1 MRHRPD
7 VPQRSKRLDHHLDDR
22 RPPRDDAAAHRRQGR
37 SVRPRLHAPVRR
49 RPHRDHHRHRRHGRA
64 PRDPLHLHLPTA
76 GVRRSPS
83 ARHAAAPRRRR
94 RRHQHAIHRHRLHR
108 GRHAP
113 TLIAPRGQSPP
124 TWQIFPSA
132 TPSLLHRKTRNAMKY
147 TDWRPDSSA
156 RRRPRGAATVAAA
169 AAVISLLASCSSTG
183 GKPQENG
190 GGMGGGTAA
199 DTPRVTI
206 AMVTHEVPGD
216 SFWDLIRK
224 GAETAAKKDN
234 IELRYSNDPEAPN
247 QANLVQTA
255 VDSGVKGIA
264 VTLAKPD
271 AMRAAVQAAEAK
283 GIPVVAFNAGL
294 KDWQAM
300 GVKEYFGQDGNIAGQ
315 SAGDRLTKE
324 GAKKAICVIQEQGH
338 VDLEARCAGL
348 KTTFPATENLNVN
361 GKDMPSVESTITA
374 KLQQDPSIDY
384 VVALGAPFALAAV
397 QSAKNAGSK
406 AKIGTFDTNA
416 ALVDA
421 IKNGDV
427 QWAVDQQPF
436 LQGYLSVDSLWLYI
450 NNGNVIGGGQP
461 TLTGP
466 AFIEKSNVDAVAE
479 YAKNGTR

>member
-1 MRHRPD
+1 MMF
-7 VPQRSKRLDHHLDDR
+7 SRLAAT
-22 RPPRDDAAAHRRQGR
+22 AAA
-37 SVRPRLHAPVRR
+37 SVLVM
-49 RPHRDHHRHRRHGRA
+49 G
-64 PRDPLHLHLPTA
+64 
-76 GVRRSPS
+76 
-83 ARHAAAPRRRR
+83 
-94 RRHQHAIHRHRLHR
+94 I
-108 GRHAP
+108 
-113 TLIAPRGQSPP
+113 
-124 TWQIFPSA
+124 
-132 TPSLLHRKTRNAMKY
+132 
-147 TDWRPDSSA
+147 
-156 RRRPRGAATVAAA
+156 
-169 AAVISLLASCSSTG
+169 ASCSGTG

-190 GGMGGGTAA
+190 GGMGGGTA
-199 DTPRVTI
+199 DTPRATI
-206 AMVTHEVPGD
+206 AMITHEVPGD

-224 GAETAAKKDN
+224 GAEAAAKKDN

-300 GVKEYFGQDGNIAGQ
+300 GVKEYFGQDGYIAGQ

-348 KTTFPATENLNVN
+348 KNTFPATENLNVN

-384 VVALGAPFALAAV
+384 IVTLGAPFALTAV

-436 LQGYLSVDSLWLYI
+436 LQGYLAVDSLWLYL

-466 AFIEKSNVDAVAE
+466 SFIDNSNIDAIAE
-479 YAKNGTR
+479 YAKAGTR